1 VRFAWSSNSW
11 PELRCYLLERGLT
24 KKVTKTLRHPW
35 IFSPVFILLLAAC
48 APSAAPAP
56 TPQVISVYASPATQP
71 WLPKVYACA
80 EQTSA
85 IIRLSASSAVDIRLR
100 LGEPENSTA
109 FAYQIDNEGILI
121 VANSASSIQE
131 LTADEVRRLFS
142 QGQDNA
148 QVWVFAAS
156 EEVQQIFSRE
166 IMHETSISSLAR
178 LAASPKEMEQA
189 LNTDKNAIGIL
200 PKHWKT
206 GAVRSI
212 YTLPSVPVLVL
223 TPVNPQGAVKEI
235 LACLQK

>member
-1 VRFAWSSNSW
+1 
-11 PELRCYLLERGLT
+11 
-24 KKVTKTLRHPW
+24 VTKILRHLW
-35 IFSPVFILLLAAC
+35 IFYPVFISLLTAC

-85 IIRLSASSAVDIRLR
+85 LIRLSASSAVDIRLR

-109 FAYQIDNEGILI
+109 FAYQIDNEEILI
-121 VANSASSIQE
+121 VANNASSIQE

-148 QVWVFAAS
+148 QIWVFATG
-156 EEVQQIFSRE
+156 EEVQQIFERE

-178 LAASPKEMEQA
+178 LATSPKEMEQA
-189 LNTDKNAIGIL
+189 LNMDKNAVGML
-200 PKHWKT
+200 PKHWQT
-206 GAVRSI
+206 GAMRLL
-212 YTLPSVPVLVL
+212 YTLPNVPVLAL